1 MLERIAWI
9 ALALIHLAPA
19 VAALIPGTI
28 TRLYGVPEQGT
39 AGLLLQH
46 RSVLF
51 ATIVVACVWAA
62 FAPQPRPLAAV
73 VTAISVISF
82 LVIYALHGLPAGSL
96 RPIAW
101 ADLIALVP
109 LAYVGWRAVTA

>member
-9 ALALIHLAPA
+9 ALALIHLAPG

-28 TRLYGVPEQGT
+28 TRLYGVPEQG
-39 AGLLLQH
+39 AVGLLLQH

-62 FAPQPRPLAAV
+62 FSTQARPFAAV
-73 VTAISVISF
+73 TTAISVIGF

-101 ADLIALVP
+101 ADFIALIP
-109 LAYVGWRAVTA
+109 LVYVGWRAVAA